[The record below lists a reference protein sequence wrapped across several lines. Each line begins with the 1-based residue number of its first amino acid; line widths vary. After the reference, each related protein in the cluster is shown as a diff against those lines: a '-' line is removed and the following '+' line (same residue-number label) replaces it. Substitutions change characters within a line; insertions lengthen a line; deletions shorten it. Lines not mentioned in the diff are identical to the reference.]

1 VPFVLYRPEA
11 FEPLTDTPWDEAS
24 VRGAIRRIVAD
35 VDAAHDAD
43 ALWPADEWDGWQA
56 ATPMKNLYAGAAGVI
71 HALDVLRR
79 RGVAETTIDLA
90 AAARRTLDAF
100 RAEPDFMLGEEAPA
114 PAESALLRGET
125 GILIVACRLSP
136 SPDLG
141 RDLLRR
147 VRQNV
152 DNEADEVMWGS
163 PGTLIAARAMLD
175 WTGAD
180 AWRDACRETA
190 EALWRRRDAEGFWVQ
205 RLYGTAARRL
215 NPPHGLVGNVLALL
229 DVLDDDRRAE
239 LRSRTASL
247 VAETAVVEGGLANW
261 PMWVGAPLELDDG
274 ETRVQWCA
282 GAPGMVA
289 SAAAYLDEELLLS
302 GARLVWEA
310 GPPGMD
316 KGSGI
321 CHGTAGNGYAFLK
334 TFARTGDE
342 EWLARA
348 RRYAVHAL
356 EQAERRG
363 HGRYSLWT
371 GDLGVALYAAD
382 CLEARAAFPVLEGW
396 E

>member
-1 VPFVLYRPEA
+1 
-11 FEPLTDTPWDEAS
+11 LTDTPWDEAS

-35 VDAAHDAD
+35 VDAAHHAD

-56 ATPMKNLYAGAAGVI
+56 ATPMKNLYVGAAGVI
-71 HALDVLRR
+71 HALDVLRT
-79 RGVAETTIDLA
+79 RGVAETTIDLS

-100 RAEPDFMLGEEAPA
+100 REQPDFMRGEEAPA

-125 GILIVACRLSP
+125 GILVVVCRLSP
-136 SPDLG
+136 SRDLG
-141 RDLLRR
+141 RDLLRH

-175 WTGAD
+175 STGED
-180 AWRDACRETA
+180 AWRDACGETA
-190 EALWRRRDAEGFWVQ
+190 EALWQRRDADGCWVQ

-215 NPPHGLVGNVLALL
+215 DPPHGLVGNVLALL
-229 DVLDDDRRAE
+229 DVLAEDRRAE
-239 LRSRTASL
+239 LRSRTAAL
-247 VAETAVVEGGLANW
+247 VAETAVVERGLANW
-261 PMWVGAPLELDDG
+261 PLRVGAPLEVDDG
-274 ETRVQWCA
+274 EIRVQWCA

-289 SAAAYLDEELLLS
+289 GAAAYLDEELLLS

-310 GPPGMD
+310 GPPGME
-316 KGSGI
+316 KGSSI

-334 TFARTGDE
+334 TFSRTGDE
-342 EWLARA
+342 EWLDRA
-348 RRYAVHAL
+348 RRFAVHAL
-356 EQAERRG
+356 EQVGRRG
-363 HGRYSLWT
+363 RGRYSLWT

-382 CLEARAAFPVLEGW
+382 CLDERTAFPVLETW